1 MRNGRDSASV
11 SAGNDPERLEK
22 APRGMAIVHGI
33 ADPVA
38 VRLALFYTAYFAVAG
53 VLLPYWPAWLEGRG
67 LDPVTIGAVL
77 AVGFWIKLAAQPAM
91 AAAADASGALRGLVI
106 LLSVA
111 ALAVYAGFAWAQ
123 EPWHYLALAALVGVT
138 FQTIMPLGEALS
150 LAEIRDRGLDYGRI
164 RIWGSVAFI
173 AAAGLGGWA
182 IDVFR
187 TEAVLPMA
195 LAALAALVL
204 AAALMP
210 RRKARAARSWSWLA
224 VGRLVAD
231 RRFVTFVIAAGAA
244 QASHCVFYGFGTIAW
259 RRIGFDDTVIGMLWT
274 IGVLAEIVLFWVAGR
289 LGRFGS
295 APVLLAV
302 AGVGV
307 LVRWPLTAVAD
318 AVALAAPLQ
327 VLHALTF
334 GAAHLGAMRF
344 LQDNAPPGLEAT
356 AQALYY
362 ALVTGVLMGACMP
375 AAGLLYDAVGMGAYH
390 AMGALGLVTLAAAA
404 LLARL
409 GDGDGSQLSR
419 SSEPAA

>member
-1 MRNGRDSASV
+1 MRGPQDSASV
-11 SAGNDPERLEK
+11 STGIDPDLLEGT
-22 APRGMAIVHGI
+22 PRGMAVARGF

-53 VLLPYWPAWLEGRG
+53 IMLPYWPAWLEGRG

-91 AAAADASGALRGLVI
+91 AAVADATGRLRGLVV
-106 LLSVA
+106 LLSVG
-111 ALAVYAGFAWAQ
+111 ALLVYAGFGWADTR
-123 EPWHYLALAALVGVT
+123 WHYLVLAALVGIT

-173 AAAGLGGWA
+173 AAAATGGWA
-182 IDVFR
+182 IDRFQTPV
-187 TEAVLPMA
+187 VLPMA
-195 LAALAALVL
+195 LMALVGL
-204 AAALMP
+204 VVATVFLPRRRARAGRPWSWTAAA
-210 RRKARAARSWSWLA
+210 
-224 VGRLVAD
+224 RLVAD
-231 RRFVTFVIAAGAA
+231 RRFLTFVVAAGAA
-244 QASHCVFYGFGTIAW
+244 QASHGVFYGFGTIAW
-259 RRIGFDDTVIGMLWT
+259 RRIGFDDTVIGGLWT

-295 APVLLAV
+295 APVLLAL
-302 AGVGV
+302 AGIGV
-307 LVRWPLTAVAD
+307 LVRWPLTAIAESVAV
-318 AVALAAPLQ
+318 VAALQ

-362 ALVTGVLMGACMP
+362 ALVTGVLMGLCMP
-375 AAGLLYDAVGMGAYH
+375 VAGLLYDAVGMAAYH
-390 AMGALGLVTLAAAA
+390 AMGLLGLFTLAATAV
-404 LLARL
+404 LVRL
-409 GDGDGSQLSR
+409 
-419 SSEPAA
+419 EPAQPPR

>member
-1 MRNGRDSASV
+1 MALV
-11 SAGNDPERLEK
+11 
-22 APRGMAIVHGI
+22 RGF

-53 VLLPYWPAWLEGRG
+53 VMLPYWPAWLEGRG

-77 AVGFWIKLAAQPAM
+77 AVGFWVKLAAQPAM
-91 AAAADASGALRGLVI
+91 AAVADATGRLRGLVI
-106 LLSVA
+106 LLA
-111 ALAVYAGFAWAQ
+111 AGALLVYAGFGWAGDR
-123 EPWHYLALAALVGVT
+123 WHYLVLAALAGIT

-173 AAAGLGGWA
+173 AAAAAGGWA
-182 IDVFR
+182 IDHFR
-187 TEAVLPMA
+187 TAVVLPMA
-195 LAALAALVL
+195 LAALVALV
-204 AAALMP
+204 AAAAFLP
-210 RRKARAARSWSWLA
+210 RRRARAGRPWSWSA
-224 VGRLVAD
+224 AARLVAD
-231 RRFVTFVIAAGAA
+231 RRFLAFVAAAGAA
-244 QASHCVFYGFGTIAW
+244 QASHSVFYGFGTIAW
-259 RRIGFDDTVIGMLWT
+259 RKIGFDDTVIGGLWT

-302 AGVGV
+302 AGIGV
-307 LVRWPLTAVAD
+307 LVRWPLTAIADTVA
-318 AVALAAPLQ
+318 VAAPLQ

-362 ALVTGVLMGACMP
+362 ALVTGVLMGLCMP
-375 AAGLLYDAVGMGAYH
+375 GAGLLYDAVGIAAYH
-390 AMGALGLVTLAAAA
+390 AMGLLGLVTLAATG
-404 LLARL
+404 LLVRF
-409 GDGDGSQLSR
+409 SR
-419 SSEPAA
+419 PGAPAA